1 MNLRLSPWRSVP
13 ETNSEAS
20 PADCKG
26 VGPPGKAGSTPA
38 MPLHDAVQV
47 LSAAE
52 AERAGYQRTSFTH
65 WVDADRDG
73 CNTRNE
79 VGKKM

>member
-1 MNLRLSPWRSVP
+1 
-13 ETNSEAS
+13 
-20 PADCKG
+20 
-26 VGPPGKAGSTPA
+26 